1 MSSWLEEG
9 EELGEDGMAHGGAN
23 QEVNRVQDKL
33 YNDGYRI
40 GKAAEEEREA
50 QRGFDEGFKKGS
62 ETARVCGRFYG
73 NVRRRIQDR
82 AVHQRVETILFH
94 SIPESGKVLQSH
106 LQQLEDAFSSLK
118 KEDTAWLADFFR
130 ELAPLVIDTDH

>member
-1 MSSWLEEG
+1 MSSWFDEG
-9 EELGEDGMAHGGAN
+9 DEMGEVD
-23 QEVNRVQDKL
+23 RVQEKL

-40 GKAAEEEREA
+40 GKQAEEEREA

-82 AVHQRVETILFH
+82 AVHLRVEAILFH

-106 LQQLEDAFSSLK
+106 LDELEDAFSSLS
-118 KEDTAWLADFFR
+118 KEDTVWLADVFR
-130 ELAPLVIDTDH
+130 EMARLVIDTNH